1 MVRIMTKSSSGG
13 TQKFTRRIPGIVI
26 PVLKEKGRLR
36 VHERTDVQ
44 GKAQVAPAF
53 YVGWQE
59 GTTQAAGFSLYTLI
73 EDIPGHP
80 QWSTVS
86 GKTLEDAG
94 FMLPT
99 RRAGREHDRSQT
111 KDLKYTVEST
121 RTAA

>member
-1 MVRIMTKSSSGG
+1 MTKSSSGG
-13 TQKFTRRIPGIVI
+13 TQKFTRRIPGIVTA
-26 PVLKEKGRLR
+26 VVMKQGRLR
-36 VHERTDVQ
+36 LAKRTDNHSKSQ
-44 GKAQVAPAF
+44 LAPAF